1 MVAKVITATTV
12 GLNAY
17 KLDVEVDFANSTPG
31 IVIVGLPDNAVN
43 EARERVRAAVK
54 NSGFSFTY
62 QKVIVNLAPAD
73 IKKEGTNFDLPI
85 AVGILVQS
93 EFLAQEKINDT
104 AFLGELSLDGA
115 LRGVNGVLSLVSGLK
130 DIGVKKVIVP
140 MVNSREAALVDGIEV
155 YGAECL
161 ADVVN
166 HFSENSDSKLPLVSV
181 DIQKYLSENS
191 QSDVVFDFK
200 DVKGQQ
206 KAKRAMEIAAA
217 GGHNLL
223 MIGSPGSGKTLMA
236 KCFASILPP
245 LELKEALE
253 LTKIYSISGLLPQN
267 EPLITQRPYRP
278 VHHSASAV
286 GIIGGGSNPKPG
298 EITLAHRGVLFLDEM
313 VEFPRNVLETLRQPL
328 EDGEVV
334 ISRAQTSI
342 KYPADF
348 MLLGAMNPCPCGF
361 LGDSQKQCTCSEFQV
376 QRYRSRLSGPLLDR
390 IDLQIEV
397 PRLSPE
403 ELLNMKSEA
412 EPSSEIRK
420 RVVMARKIQVERYK
434 GTNIFTNS
442 QLNSDLIKKFCQIDE
457 TSENMLKTAI
467 IKFNLSGRSY
477 DRILK
482 LARTIAD
489 LAGEARISSMHVAQA
504 LQYRSFVAEDSV
516 AFS

>member
-1 MVAKVITATTV
+1 MVARVITATTI

-17 KLDVEVDFANSTPG
+17 KLDVEVDFVNSLPN
-31 IVIVGLPDNAVN
+31 VSIVGLPDTAVN
-43 EARERVRAAVK
+43 EAKERVRSAVK
-54 NSGFSFTY
+54 NSGFTFPSLR
-62 QKVIVNLAPAD
+62 VIVNLAPAD
-73 IKKEGTNFDLPI
+73 IRKEGTNFDLPI
-85 AVGILVQS
+85 AVAI
-93 EFLAQEKINDT
+93 LAQGGFIEESKLNNI
-104 AFLGELSLDGA
+104 AFLGELSLDGT
-115 LRGVNGVLSLVSGLK
+115 LRGVNGVLPLVSGLQE
-130 DIGVKKVIVP
+130 IGLKSVIVP
-140 MVNSREAALVDGIEV
+140 MVNAKEAALVEGIEV
-155 YGAECL
+155 LGAECL

-166 HFSENSDSKLPLVSV
+166 HFSENSDAKLPQIKV
-181 DIQKYLSENS
+181 DISKYLNDSVNN
-191 QSDVVFDFK
+191 DYIYDFK

-217 GGHNLL
+217 GGHNML
-223 MIGSPGSGKTLMA
+223 MMGSPGSGKTLMA

-253 LTKIYSISGLLPQN
+253 LTKIYSISGLLPSN
-267 EPLITQRPYRP
+267 EPLITQRPYRA
-278 VHHSASAV
+278 VHHSASSV

-313 VEFPRNVLETLRQPL
+313 VEFPRNVLETLRQPI
-328 EDGEVV
+328 EDGEVI

-361 LGDSQKQCTCSEFQV
+361 LGDSQKACSCSEFQI

-403 ELLNMKSEA
+403 ELLNMKEDS

-420 RVVMARKIQVERYK
+420 RVVNARRIQAQRYK
-434 GTNIFTNS
+434 HTNILTNS
-442 QLNSDLIKKFCQIDE
+442 ELNSDLVKKFCQIDE
-457 TSENMLKTAI
+457 NSKNMLKSAI

-489 LAGEARISSMHVAQA
+489 LDGTKDISQSHIAQA
-504 LQYRSFVAEDSV
+504 LQYRTFVSEAAV
-516 AFS
+516 V